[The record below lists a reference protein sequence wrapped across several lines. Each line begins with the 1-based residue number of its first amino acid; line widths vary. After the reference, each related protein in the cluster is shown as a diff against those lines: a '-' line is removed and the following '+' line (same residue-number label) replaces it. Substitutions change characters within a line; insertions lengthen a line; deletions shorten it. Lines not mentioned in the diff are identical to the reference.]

1 MKAKF
6 VLFLV
11 VFILSFTGLLKSQCY
26 TVLSV
31 KGEIV
36 LEKTGQPIKEMD
48 EICANDKLVF
58 SSAESKAAVL
68 SSEQGRFIIKMS
80 GKKRGNDLTTFV
92 KSVLFQGTGNLS
104 SRGTV
109 SLETEFEDEYFV
121 TGVNKLQ
128 VDSKTYP
135 MDSDKFFFIRYKYK
149 DNEVNKKLKFS
160 NDTLFFENEN
170 IYSVDG
176 ENIKQSLIESVNLY
190 YYEKDKNTSTKIS
203 TFKLVF
209 ANEKKL
215 QDDLNSY
222 VFLLKKSGKD
232 KSYIEEEVLLYIMDV
247 YGKINIDNTKVWMS
261 KNLEIY

>member
-1 MKAKF
+1 MKTKLI
-6 VLFLV
+6 LFLAF
-11 VFILSFTGLLKSQCY
+11 FIALFTGISRSQCY

-31 KGEIV
+31 KGEII

-48 EICANDKLVF
+48 EICANDKLAF
-58 SSAESKAAVL
+58 SSTESKAAVL
-68 SSEQGRFIIKMS
+68 STEQGRFIIKMS
-80 GKKRGNDLTTFV
+80 GKKRGNDLTAFV

-128 VDSKTYP
+128 VDPKNYP

-149 DNEVNKKLKFS
+149 DKEINKKLKFS
-160 NDTLFFENEN
+160 NDTLIFEKEN

-176 ENIKQSLIESVNLY
+176 ETIKQNQIESVNLY

-203 TFKLVF
+203 SFKLIF
-209 ANEKKL
+209 ANEEKL
-215 QDDLNSY
+215 KNELNAY
-222 VFLLKKSGKD
+222 IKLLKNSDKD
-232 KSYIEEEVLLYIMDV
+232 KSYIEDEVMLYIMDV
-247 YGKINIDNTKVWMS
+247 YGKINVDNTKEWMY
-261 KNLEIY
+261 KNLEL